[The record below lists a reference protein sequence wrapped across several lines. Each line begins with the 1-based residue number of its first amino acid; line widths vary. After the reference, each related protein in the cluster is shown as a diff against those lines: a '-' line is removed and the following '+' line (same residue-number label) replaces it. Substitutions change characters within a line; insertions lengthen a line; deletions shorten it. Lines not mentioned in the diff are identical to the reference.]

1 MALGS
6 VESRTRQRRDRDKTS
21 GASASSGDE
30 KARGENAHSEE
41 EGNEEACNEKARSEE
56 ARGEDALDEE
66 ERGEEEYFEKAK
78 EMTEKLLINGDT
90 LTVDEAYGVA
100 ADRIRV
106 GLAPKARERML
117 RTRAVVDDIVRRNE
131 VVYGVTTGFGK
142 LSEVAIPPDKLAQLQ
157 VNVVRSHTS
166 GVGDRLP
173 EREVRAMML
182 LRANVIAK
190 GYSGARPE
198 LVDLI
203 LQMLNADVYPPV
215 PEQGSVGASGDLAP
229 LAHLALSLI
238 GEGTLIKAD
247 REDAAAKILREIGA
261 EPIVLGPKEG
271 ITLINGTQT
280 HTAVALIALVNARSL
295 WRTAHVAGA
304 MSLEALLGTPVAF
317 DERIHDARGQR
328 GQSRSAALLRD
339 LLADSELRESHRHG
353 DPRVQDPYALRCM
366 PQVHGPVLDALD
378 FVDEAVSAELNAAT
392 DNPLVFENGETL
404 SGGNFHGLRVAMA
417 LDFLAIVLT
426 HMATMAE
433 RRIDRLVHPDLNQG
447 LPPFL
452 CPEAGLNSGFM
463 MAQVTAAS
471 LASECKVLSHPASVD
486 TIPTDG
492 SKEDVV
498 PMAMGAAWKARRVL
512 RNLENILAIELMCA
526 AQGIDYRA
534 PLRPGRGVRS
544 AHERVRAIVPRLEG
558 DRVLSGDIAALRSA
572 ISEMQ
577 FADIGTVT

>member
-1 MALGS
+1 MS
-6 VESRTRQRRDRDKTS
+6 
-21 GASASSGDE
+21 
-30 KARGENAHSEE
+30 
-41 EGNEEACNEKARSEE
+41 
-56 ARGEDALDEE
+56 
-66 ERGEEEYFEKAK
+66 
-78 EMTEKLLINGDT
+78 EKLIIDGDT
-90 LTVDEAYGVA
+90 LTIDEAYAVA
-100 ADRIRV
+100 VDRLRV
-106 GLAPKARERML
+106 GLSPKARARMVK
-117 RTRAVVDDIVRRNE
+117 TRAVVDDIVARDAA
-131 VVYGVTTGFGK
+131 VYGVTTGFGK
-142 LSEVAIPPDKLAQLQ
+142 LSEVPIPREKLAQLQ
-157 VNVVRSHTS
+157 VNLVRSHSS

-198 LVDLI
+198 LVDLL
-203 LQMLNADVYPPV
+203 LQMLNADVYPPI

-238 GEGTLIKAD
+238 GEGTLIKGD
-247 REDAAAKILREIGA
+247 REEHARKILEEIGVK
-261 EPIVLGPKEG
+261 PVVLAPKEG

-280 HTAVALIALVNARSL
+280 HTAVALIALVHARAL

-317 DERIHDARGQR
+317 DERIHAARGQK
-328 GQSRSAALLRD
+328 GQVRSAALLRD

-353 DPRVQDPYALRCM
+353 DPRVQDSYALRCM

-378 FVDEAVSAELNAAT
+378 FIDSAVSRELNAAT

-404 SGGNFHGLRVAMA
+404 SGGNFHGLTVAMA

-426 HMATMAE
+426 HLATMAE
-433 RRIDRLVHPDLNQG
+433 RRIDRLVNPDLNQG

-452 CPEAGLNSGFM
+452 SPDAGVNSGFM

-512 RNLENILAIELMCA
+512 RNLENILAIELMCG
-526 AQGIDYRA
+526 AQAIDFRA
-534 PLRPGRGVRS
+534 PLRPGQGVRT
-544 AHERVRAIVPRLEG
+544 AHQRVREIVPRLEA
-558 DRVLSGDIAALRSA
+558 DRVLSGDISALRLA
-572 ISEMQ
+572 ISEMR
-577 FADIGTVT
+577 FADIGTVA